1 MREERLD
8 RGGGS
13 AFSAAEERAGLELDG
28 DAVAEAGGEAGAPL
42 EVEDGKGDRPG
53 AGLVADEPVRS
64 VGRRARVAVRDDL
77 GLAAE
82 RAVEGERLE
91 ERLAEG
97 RDGPERAVGRDAI
110 RPFAVERRVAPRAG
124 GAERGA
130 EGGARAAEDREVV
143 GVRVDLCARESPKRS
158 WGQRS
163 TSRRTPGRDEPV
175 AATERAVDKKGAER
189 HGPSHGLLVGAA
201 VPRRP
206 EDVAARAGGLEGR
219 RHKVVVCGRVR
230 RPEPMEDDDPVRR
243 RDGEGRRPVVRQE
256 VRQQR
261 ALAVVRRRRRRKEDR
276 RRRRRRPRRRLY
288 GRASR
293 PPTFWFLSF
302 FARYGTARYH
312 ARSPSTRRRTAE
324 AARARA
330 RATSWGLPWESQD
343 FRASLVNNR

>member
-82 RAVEGERLE
+82 RAVQGERLE

-143 GVRVDLCARESPKRS
+143 GVRVDLCARESPRRS
-158 WGQRS
+158 FGPKVDVPPDS
-163 TSRRTPGRDEPV
+163 GAGR
-175 AATERAVDKKGAER
+175 A
-189 HGPSHGLLVGAA
+189 S
-201 VPRRP
+201 
-206 EDVAARAGGLEGR
+206 
-219 RHKVVVCGRVR
+219 
-230 RPEPMEDDDPVRR
+230 R
-243 RDGEGRRPVVRQE
+243 RDG
-256 VRQQR
+256 
-261 ALAVVRRRRRRKEDR
+261 ARRRQKRRGAPRSVTRPPCRRRCTATSR
-276 RRRRRRPRRRLY
+276 GRGRARRRPR
-288 GRASR
+288 GT
-293 PPTFWFLSF
+293 PP
-302 FARYGTARYH
+302 
-312 ARSPSTRRRTAE
+312 
-324 AARARA
+324 
-330 RATSWGLPWESQD
+330 
-343 FRASLVNNR
+343 